1 MQAKEAK
8 DFLVTET
15 AEQAALDGVSLSD
28 LEKQMMYF
36 VENDP
41 ASCANPL
48 ELNEEFE
55 AQFDT
60 AEYESKIARLLHRA
74 YKRLKMEDPKKV
86 SHWDQAIRTLSD
98 GDHYL
103 PVMWKYRNTKPTG
116 ERSLRDS
123 FNLFAVGLLVA
134 IVVILATFL
143 VARYKH

>member
-1 MQAKEAK
+1 
-8 DFLVTET
+8 
-15 AEQAALDGVSLSD
+15 
-28 LEKQMMYF
+28 MMYF

-60 AEYESKIARLLHRA
+60 GEYESKIARLLHRA
-74 YKRLKMEDPKKV
+74 YKRLKMEDPQKV

-103 PVMWKYRNTKPTG
+103 PVMWK
-116 ERSLRDS
+116 
-123 FNLFAVGLLVA
+123 
-134 IVVILATFL
+134 
-143 VARYKH
+143 